1 MYYTSIY
8 HSPIGHLTLLSDGT
22 HLLGLWIEGQ
32 KHFNAKLIDGSIHD
46 DTLPL
51 WKEVQSWLDRYFA
64 GEAPT
69 PDQLPLKPVGTEF
82 QQKVWEIL
90 AEIPYGTTVSY
101 AQIAKEIAVSMGKSR
116 MSAQAVGNAVGR
128 NPISIIIPCHRVIGS
143 NGALTGYNGGIEL
156 KKWLLC
162 HEGHDIP

>member
-8 HSPIGHLTLLSDGT
+8 HSPIGQLTLLSDGT

-32 KHFNAKLIDGSIHD
+32 THFNAKLADDSIHD

-51 WKEVQSWLDRYFA
+51 WGEVRRWLDGYFA
-64 GEAPT
+64 RETPT
-69 PDQLPLKPVGTEF
+69 PDHLPLKPAGTEF
-82 QQKVWEIL
+82 QRKVWKIL
-90 AEIPYGTTVSY
+90 AEIPYGATVSY

-128 NPISIIIPCHRVIGS
+128 NPISIIIPCHRVIGAS
-143 NGALTGYNGGIEL
+143 GDLIGYNGGIEL
-156 KKWLLC
+156 KKWLLR